1 MKPRNLF
8 VGLIVAALLAACGST
23 PRSNYY
29 MLSSDAPGVPGG
41 GGPAIGVGPVTVPDY
56 LRNREMVLNRDN
68 HRLRM
73 ESYER
78 WAEPLDAGILRVT
91 ALNLARLLDTQQVQA
106 FPWTRAATPDFSI
119 RISVVELSMQG
130 DQARLVASWSIA
142 QTGPD
147 KVLTQQISQ
156 LTESRRSDDAAG
168 VAAAYSALLLQLSRE
183 IAAAVPRP

>member
-1 MKPRNLF
+1 
-8 VGLIVAALLAACGST
+8 
-23 PRSNYY
+23 
-29 MLSSDAPGVPGG
+29 
-41 GGPAIGVGPVTVPDY
+41 
-56 LRNREMVLNRDN
+56 
-68 HRLRM
+68 
-73 ESYER
+73 
-78 WAEPLDAGILRVT
+78 
-91 ALNLARLLDTQQVQA
+91 
-106 FPWTRAATPDFSI
+106 
-119 RISVVELSMQG
+119 MQG